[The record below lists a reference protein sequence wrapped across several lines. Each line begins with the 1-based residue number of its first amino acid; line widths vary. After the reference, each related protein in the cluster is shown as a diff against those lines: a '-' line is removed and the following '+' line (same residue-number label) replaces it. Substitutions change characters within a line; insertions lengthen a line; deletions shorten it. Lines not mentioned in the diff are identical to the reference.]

1 MSAFEATWEEGQ
13 KGSRRGHVGYHPLI
27 WIINRTACSRNSTI
41 VPTAAG
47 MSAENVTPIRAGR
60 WAVCPVC
67 GEGFAPRTLKQDVCD
82 LSCFYRDPRRH
93 IGHGMKM
100 LQAERK
106 RVRIGKAA

>member
-1 MSAFEATWEEGQ
+1 LRWPTI
-13 KGSRRGHVGYHPLI
+13 Y
-27 WIINRTACSRNSTI
+27 TACSGNSTI

-47 MSAENVTPIRAGR
+47 MSADNVTPIRAGR

-93 IGHGMKM
+93 IGHGMRM

-106 RVRIGKAA
+106 RVRTGEAA